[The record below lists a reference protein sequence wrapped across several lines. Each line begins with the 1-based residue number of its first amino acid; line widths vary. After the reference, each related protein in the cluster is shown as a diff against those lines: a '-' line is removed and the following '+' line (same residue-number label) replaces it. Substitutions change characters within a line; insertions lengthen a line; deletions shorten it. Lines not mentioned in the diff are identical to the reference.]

1 MASDN
6 HDRTNALTALGDID
20 RMIQRAEAEERT
32 RATPVIALVII
43 ASIIVATTT
52 FCLFLRWQPAAWIGV
67 ALLCVLVIATTVLS
81 KRLNVSRS
89 SLQDPLER
97 RWSPWSLGIALLP
110 LSPIISDI
118 IEDNNHPWWG
128 YVLAILTAG
137 VCGYSYYQ
145 IGMGDIIHPGQ
156 QRDQLNGLSAFPP
169 DAATQNS
176 PDGAAAQNSPDGV
189 ANRDSA
195 HSIKDQSSPRN
206 TANQASADGT
216 VDSERDHG

>member
-1 MASDN
+1 MIMASDN

-20 RMIQRAEAEERT
+20 QMIQRAEAEERT

-43 ASIIVATTT
+43 SSIIVAITT
-52 FCLFLRWQPAAWIGV
+52 FCIFLRWQPAAWIGV

-81 KRLNVSRS
+81 KKLNVSRS

-110 LSPIISDI
+110 LPLIISDI

-145 IGMGDIIHPGQ
+145 IGMADIIHPGQ

-169 DAATQNS
+169 DAANQNS
-176 PDGAAAQNSPDGV
+176 PNGV

>member
-43 ASIIVATTT
+43 SSIIVAITT
-52 FCLFLRWQPAAWIGV
+52 FCIFLRWQPAAWIGV

-81 KRLNVSRS
+81 KKLNVSRS

-110 LSPIISDI
+110 LSLIISDI

-128 YVLAILTAG
+128 YLLAIPTAG

-145 IGMGDIIHPGQ
+145 IGMADIIHPGQ
-156 QRDQLNGLSAFPP
+156 QRDQLNGPSAFPP
-169 DAATQNS
+169 DAANQNS

-206 TANQASADGT
+206 TANQASADDT